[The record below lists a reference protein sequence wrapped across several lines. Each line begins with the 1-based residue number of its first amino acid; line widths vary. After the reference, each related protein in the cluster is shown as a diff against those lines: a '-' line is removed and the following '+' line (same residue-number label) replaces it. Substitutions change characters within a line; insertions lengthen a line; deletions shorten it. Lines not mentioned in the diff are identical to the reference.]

1 MPPPG
6 LDALRHIV
14 VVMMENRSFDHML
27 GSLKADDPRIDGI
40 DPADATQ
47 SNPDSNGTV
56 VKVQPKAKYQSQ
68 LDPDP
73 GHDFK
78 EVDVQ
83 IFAGDTTVNRPATM
97 QGFVKQYFEKRQDAK
112 KSHQVMYYFKK
123 EQLPVMTTLAREF
136 CVFNKWFSS
145 IPGPTLCN
153 RAFAHYGSSFGHVG
167 MQIFY
172 PNVQF
177 KSVYERLQA
186 AGKTAKIYL
195 FDMQSSSMEIVNL
208 LQHQPQFFGTYQQ
221 FIQDCQNGTLPDYAF
236 IEPNYTDHFSDT
248 GAAILASDQHP
259 DHHVLEGERFIA
271 SIYNALKANPA
282 LWQSTAMLITYDEH
296 GGIYDHAK
304 PPACTPDGFVAQP
317 DATKTGKPFHFDR
330 LGVRVPAVLVSPWV
344 PRHTVDDRVFE
355 HASIPNTVTQL
366 FAPNH
371 TERSPREKASSV
383 FHDLLTAPAVRPDN
397 DTPTFTL

>member
-6 LDALRHIV
+6 LDALQHVV

-27 GSLKADDPRIDGI
+27 GSLEADDPRIDGI

-47 SNPDSNGTV
+47 SNPDSTGKT

-73 GHDFK
+73 GHDFR
-78 EVDVQ
+78 EVDFQ
-83 IFAGDTTVNRPATM
+83 LFAVDTTTARQATM
-97 QGFVKQYFEKRQDAK
+97 QGFVRQYFQKRKDVK
-112 KSHQVMYYFKK
+112 SSHQVMYYFKK
-123 EQLPVMTTLAREF
+123 TQLPVITTLAREF

-153 RAFAHYGSSFGHVG
+153 RAFAHYGTSFGHVG

-195 FDMQSSSMEIVNL
+195 FDTQSSSMEIVNL

-221 FIQDCQNGTLPDYAF
+221 FLSDCANGTLPDYSF

-271 SIYNALKANPA
+271 SIYNALKANTA
-282 LWQSTAMLITYDEH
+282 LWRTTAMLVTYDEH
-296 GGIYDHAK
+296 GGIYDHV
-304 PPACTPDGFVAQP
+304 PPPPCPPDGFVAQP
-317 DATKTGKPFHFDR
+317 DATSTGKPFLFDR

-344 PRHTVDDRVFE
+344 SRGTVENRVFE
-355 HASIPNTVTQL
+355 HASIPNTITAL

-371 TERSPREKASSV
+371 EPRSPREKASST
-383 FHDLLTAPAVRPDN
+383 FQDLLTAAARRGDN
-397 DTPTFTL
+397 DTPTFNL

>member
-27 GSLKADDPRIDGI
+27 GSLKAVNPAIDGI
-40 DPADATQ
+40 DGTQ
-47 SNPDSNGTV
+47 SNPDTQG
-56 VKVQPKAKYQSQ
+56 KLIKAEAKAKYQSQ

-78 EVDVQ
+78 EVDFQVY
-83 IFAGDTTVNRPATM
+83 AGDTTTARVPTM
-97 QGFVKQYFEKRQDAK
+97 QGFVRQYFEKRGDV
-112 KSHQVMYYFKK
+112 KSSWQVMYYFKR
-123 EQLPVMTTLAREF
+123 EQLPVITTLATEF
-136 CVFNKWFSS
+136 CVFNKWFAS

-153 RAFAHYGSSFGHVG
+153 RAFAHYGTSFGHVG

-186 AGKTAKIYL
+186 AGRTAKIYL

-221 FIQDCQNGTLPDYAF
+221 FLSDCANSTLPDYCF

-248 GAAILASDQHP
+248 GAAILSSDQHP

-282 LWQSTAMLITYDEH
+282 LWRSTAMLVTYDEH
-296 GGIYDHAK
+296 GGLYDHV
-304 PPACTPDGFVAQP
+304 PSPTCTPDGFVAQP
-317 DATKTGKPFHFDR
+317 ADTRTGKPFLFDR
-330 LGVRVPAVLVSPWV
+330 VGVRVPAVLVSPWIAKG
-344 PRHTVDDRVFE
+344 TVENRVFE
-355 HASIPNTVTQL
+355 HASIPNTVTSV

-371 TERSPREKASSV
+371 EPRSPREKASST
-383 FHDLLTAPAVRPDN
+383 FTDLLARTVPRADN
-397 DTPTFTL
+397 DTPTFNL

>member
-1 MPPPG
+1 M
-6 LDALRHIV
+6 
-14 VVMMENRSFDHML
+14 
-27 GSLKADDPRIDGI
+27 
-40 DPADATQ
+40 
-47 SNPDSNGTV
+47 
-56 VKVQPKAKYQSQ
+56 QPKAKYQSQ

-73 GHDFK
+73 DHDFR
-78 EVDVQ
+78 EVDFQ

-97 QGFVKQYFEKRQDAK
+97 QGFVKQYFEKRRDAK
-112 KSHQVMYYFKK
+112 NSHQVMYYFKK
-123 EQLPVMTTLAREF
+123 AQLPVITTLAREF
-136 CVFNKWFSS
+136 CVFNRWFSS

-153 RAFAHYGSSFGHVG
+153 RAFAHYGTSFGHVG

-271 SIYNALKANPA
+271 SIYNAIKAEPRALAVDRHADHLRRARRDLRSRDAAGVHRRMASSPSRTPRRPA
-282 LWQSTAMLITYDEH
+282 SRSCSIVS
-296 GGIYDHAK
+296 
-304 PPACTPDGFVAQP
+304 ACACRPCWSRRGY
-317 DATKTGKPFHFDR
+317 R
-330 LGVRVPAVLVSPWV
+330 
-344 PRHTVDDRVFE
+344 RHTVDDRVFE

-383 FHDLLTAPAVRPDN
+383 FHDLLTAPALRPDN